1 VPLVVDASAMIAFL
15 RNEQGA
21 DVVRA
26 SLKQDPSGWFAH
38 SVNVCEVF
46 YFLLRHGDETTARSA
61 IEDLRSIGLRIR
73 DDMDEAFWQQVGRYK
88 ASFHVSLADAFAMS
102 LGERMGA
109 DVLTSDRKDF
119 EPVAKAGLCRV
130 RFFR

>member
-1 VPLVVDASAMIAFL
+1 MIAFL
-15 RNEQGA
+15 RNEPGA
-21 DVVRA
+21 DFVRA
-26 SLKQDPSGWFAH
+26 ILRRDPTGWFAH
-38 SVNVCEVF
+38 SVNVCEAF
-46 YFLLRHGDETTARSA
+46 YYFFRLGKEAAARSA
-61 IEDLRSIGLRIR
+61 IEDLRSVGLRIR

-88 ASFHVSLADAFAMS
+88 ASFHMSLADAFAMS

-109 DVLTSDRKDF
+109 EILTSDRKDF